1 MESTVGRPTAYQD
14 TFAAQAEKLCR
25 LGATDSEIA
34 DFFDVSTRTVYR
46 WKLDH
51 EDFCQALKAGKEEA
65 DARVERGLFQKATG
79 FEYVEEQAIKVKLGP
94 NEERIEVVE
103 VRRYSPTDTTAA
115 IFWLKNR
122 RSADWRDKVETVH
135 SGSVELTSKEQR
147 DAAVAA
153 ATRADR

>member
-1 MESTVGRPTAYQD
+1 MTTGRPTEYSDDYVQ
-14 TFAAQAEKLCR
+14 QAEKLCR

-34 DFFDVSTRTVYR
+34 DFFCVSTRTVYR

-79 FEYVEEQAIKVKLGP
+79 FEYVEEQAFKVKLSAT
-94 NEERIEVVE
+94 EERIEVVE
-103 VRRYSPTDTTAA
+103 VRRYAPTDTTAA

-122 RSADWRDKVETVH
+122 RPVQWRDKVETVH
-135 SGSVELTSKEQR
+135 SGSIEVMTKEQR

-153 ATRADR
+153 AALANS

>member
-1 MESTVGRPTAYQD
+1 MAERGRPTD
-14 TFAAQAEKLCR
+14 FDDDFVKQAEKLCR

-34 DFFDVSTRTVYR
+34 DFFEVSVRTIYR

-51 EDFCQALKAGKEEA
+51 EEFCQALKAGKDEA

-79 FEYVEEQAIKVKLGP
+79 FEFIEEQAMKVKLGP

-122 RSADWRDKVETVH
+122 RAAEWREKVEQVH
-135 SGSVELTSKEQR
+135 SGSVEIKQI
-147 DAAVAA
+147 
-153 ATRADR
+153 TRRIVDPQAGG